1 MPKTETTT
9 NIAALDVGERRV
21 GVAIAH
27 KVARLPRPLTTL
39 ERGDNFWDTL
49 KKLLADESVGM
60 VVVGIPRNLKGDD
73 TAQSSATQ
81 AFIQELTSRID
92 LPIASIDEA
101 LTSRE
106 AEAELQARGKPYT
119 KGDIDALAA
128 THILKDYLNQNNA
141 AT

>member
-1 MPKTETTT
+1 MPKTETT

-21 GVAIAH
+21 GVAVAH

-39 ERGDNFWDTL
+39 ERGDNFWETL
-49 KKLLADESVGM
+49 KKLLVDESAGM
-60 VVVGIPRNLKGDD
+60 VVIGIPRNLKGDD
-73 TAQSSATQ
+73 TAQSAATQ

-128 THILKDYLNQNNA
+128 THILKDYLSQKNT